1 MPMTGRQDFDRIVM
15 DHGAMIKRI
24 ASSYEADG
32 SLAEELVQE
41 IYFAVWRAL
50 PGFRG
55 DSSVRTFVA
64 RIATNRAI
72 THVARALKLPPSLEL
87 NEKIP
92 SAGDNPE
99 GQTIAADRQAGLM
112 AAVQR
117 LPLSYRQIVTL
128 TLEGLTPK
136 EIADFLGLS
145 INAVGIRLSRARELL
160 RRQMGDMP

>member
-1 MPMTGRQDFDRIVM
+1 MTGRQDFDRIVR

-24 ASSYEADG
+24 AISYEADG

-72 THVARALKLPPSLEL
+72 THVARALKMPPALEL
-87 NEKIP
+87 HEQIP
-92 SAGDNPE
+92 AAEDNPE
-99 GQTIAADRQAGLM
+99 GQTIAADRQAGLI
-112 AAVQR
+112 AAVR
-117 LPLSYRQIVTL
+117 CLPLSYRQAATL
-128 TLEGLTPK
+128 TLEGLTPQ

-145 INAVGIRLSRARELL
+145 TNAVAIRLSRAREIL
-160 RRQMGDMP
+160 RKQMGDMP